1 LKLKEAEESQF
12 RKAIRILRG
21 GGLVIA
27 PTETFYGIIADAWSA
42 KAIARLVELKERDYG
57 KPIPLIAGD
66 IIVVSSTA
74 ASLPPIFKPLAEEFW
89 PGPLTLPPIFKPLAE
104 EFWPGPLT
112 LVLKAA
118 SGFPGGITA
127 GTDSIGIR
135 IPAQSPALDLA
146 KFYRGPL
153 TATSANFAGK
163 PPARNIKELDEK
175 LVRAVDLVIDGGW
188 TPGVQPS
195 TVLNLT
201 TDPPELI
208 RSGILGKQVIN
219 FLARSDNR

>member
-1 LKLKEAEESQF
+1 MKLSEAQESQF
-12 RKAIRILRG
+12 RKAIRILRD

-27 PTETFYGIIADAWSA
+27 PTETFYGIIADAWSR
-42 KAIARLVELKERDYG
+42 KAVGRLVELKARDYG

-66 IIVVSSTA
+66 TIVVSSA
-74 ASLPPIFKPLAEEFW
+74 AA
-89 PGPLTLPPIFKPLAE
+89 TLPATFKSLAE

-118 SGFPGGITA
+118 KGFPSGITA
-127 GTDSIGIR
+127 ETDSIGIR

-153 TATSANFAGK
+153 TATSANFSGN
-163 PPARNIKELDEK
+163 PPARNIKELDEE
-175 LVRAVDLVIDGGW
+175 LVKAVDLVIDGGW
-188 TPGVQPS
+188 TPGVKPS

-208 RSGILGKQVIN
+208 RSGILGKQVID
-219 FLARSDNR
+219 FLAKNSGQR

>member
-1 LKLKEAEESQF
+1 LKLKEVEESQF
-12 RKAIRILRG
+12 RKAIHILRN

-27 PTETFYGIIADAWSA
+27 PTETFYGIIADAWSR
-42 KAIARLVELKERDYG
+42 KAVGRLVELKERDYG

-66 IIVVSSTA
+66 TIVVSATA
-74 ASLPPIFKPLAEEFW
+74 AKLPS
-89 PGPLTLPPIFKPLAE
+89 IFKPLAE

-118 SGFPGGITA
+118 KGFPEGITA
-127 GTDSIGIR
+127 RTDSIGIR

-153 TATSANFAGK
+153 TATSANFSGN
-163 PPARNIKELDEK
+163 PPARSIKELDEE
-175 LVRAVDLVIDGGW
+175 LVQAVDLVIDGGW
-188 TPGVQPS
+188 TPGVKPS

-208 RSGILGKQVIN
+208 RSGILGKEVID
-219 FLARSDNR
+219 FLAKSSIWG

>member
-1 LKLKEAEESQF
+1 MKLREAEESQF
-12 RKAIRILRG
+12 RKAIHILRN

-27 PTETFYGIIADAWSA
+27 PTETFYGIIADAWSR

-66 IIVVSSTA
+66 TIVVSGTA
-74 ASLPPIFKPLAEEFW
+74 AKLPF
-89 PGPLTLPPIFKPLAE
+89 IFKPLAE

-118 SGFPGGITA
+118 KGFPEGITA

-153 TATSANFAGK
+153 TATSANFSGA
-163 PPARNIKELDEK
+163 PPARNIKELDEE
-175 LVRAVDLVIDGGW
+175 LVQAVDLVIDGGW
-188 TPGVQPS
+188 TPGGQPS
-195 TVLNLT
+195 TVLDIT
-201 TDPPELI
+201 KKPPMVL
-208 RSGILGKQVIN
+208 RTGILGKRVRTFFN
-219 FLARSDNR
+219 ERFWELDG

>member
-1 LKLKEAEESQF
+1 MKLKDAQESQF
-12 RKAIRILRG
+12 RKAIRVLRD

-27 PTETFYGIIADAWSA
+27 PTETFYGIIADAWSV
-42 KAIARLVELKERDYG
+42 KAVGRLIRLKERDFG

-66 IIVVSSTA
+66 TIIVSKA
-74 ASLPPIFKPLAEEFW
+74 AAKIPPVFRPLADR
-89 PGPLTLPPIFKPLAE
+89 
-104 EFWPGPLT
+104 FWPGPLT

-118 SGFPGGITA
+118 QGFPEGITA

-146 KFYRGPL
+146 KYFRGPL
-153 TATSANFAGK
+153 TATSANFSGD
-163 PPARNIKELDEK
+163 PPARHIKELHPK
-175 LVRAVDLVIDGGW
+175 LVEGVDLVIDGGW

-208 RSGILGKQVIN
+208 RAGALGKEVID
-219 FLARSDNR
+219 FLAKMG

>member
-1 LKLKEAEESQF
+1 MKLKEAEESQF
-12 RKAIRILRG
+12 RKAIRILRD

-27 PTETFYGIIADAWSA
+27 PTETFYGILADAWSG
-42 KAIARLVELKERDYG
+42 KAVQRIIRLKARDYG
-57 KPIPLIAGD
+57 KPIPLIAGS
-66 IIVVSSTA
+66 INVVRSTA
-74 ASLPPIFKPLAEEFW
+74 ATVPSIFKPLA
-89 PGPLTLPPIFKPLAE
+89 K

-118 SGFPGGITA
+118 KGFPSGITA

-153 TATSANFAGK
+153 TATSANFSGS
-163 PPARNIKELDEK
+163 PPARNIKELDEE
-175 LVRAVDLVIDGGW
+175 LVQGVDLVIDGGW

-195 TVLNLT
+195 TVLNLIK
-201 TDPPELI
+201 DPPKII
-208 RSGILGKQVIN
+208 RAGILGERVN
-219 FLARSDNR
+219 TFFNERSWRMNRRD

>member
-1 LKLKEAEESQF
+1 MLTFDESQF
-12 RKAIRILRG
+12 RQAINILRD

-27 PTETFYGIIADAWSA
+27 PTETFYGIIADAWSQ
-42 KAIARLVELKERDYG
+42 KAIDRVVRIKERDFG
-57 KPIPLIAGD
+57 NPIPLIAGD
-66 IIVVSSTA
+66 TITVSRSA
-74 ASLPPIFKPLAEEFW
+74 ASIPPLFKPLADQ
-89 PGPLTLPPIFKPLAE
+89 
-104 EFWPGPLT
+104 FWPGPLT

-118 SGFPGGITA
+118 KGFPDGITA

-153 TATSANFAGK
+153 TATSANFSGQ
-163 PPARNIKELDEK
+163 PPARHIKELDEE

-188 TPGVQPS
+188 TPGVKPS

-201 TDPPELI
+201 TDPPDLI
-208 RSGILGKQVIN
+208 RSGVLGKQIID
-219 FLARSDNR
+219 FLVKRDGQ

>member
-1 LKLKEAEESQF
+1 MKLKEAEESQF

-42 KAIARLVELKERDYG
+42 KAVARLVAIKERDYG

-74 ASLPPIFKPLAEEFW
+74 A
-89 PGPLTLPPIFKPLAE
+89 TLPPILKPLAE

-153 TATSANFAGK
+153 TATSANFSGK

-201 TDPPELI
+201 TDPPDLI